1 MDLFVGGAEDCGL
14 LEAEVPPEEEPLW
27 DSRWCCCSAATRFLG
42 PPMVKLGGLVVRWE
56 VKLVLCRGSVRWIS
70 DSECVLAEAYWF
82 DCVVVVVG
90 GRAVLMLEGG

>member
-1 MDLFVGGAEDCGL
+1 VGLTLVL
-14 LEAEVPPEEEPLW
+14 LLGSDAVLRAAHGEAGWVGSGMGSE
-27 DSRWCCCSAATRFLG
+27 
-42 PPMVKLGGLVVRWE
+42 
-56 VKLVLCRGSVRWIS
+56 LVLCRGSVRWFS